1 MQTFNFDNDY
11 QVAVIGETSTF
22 TQTWRYNT
30 KFNERKNEKN
40 GAPLFWVELTAKRYE
55 DVMIF
60 CVFIFLFKT
69 NGAVR
74 EQLDENDFRH

>member
-30 KFNERKNEKN
+30 KFSERKNGKN
-40 GAPLFWVELTAKRYE
+40 GAPLF
-55 DVMIF
+55 
-60 CVFIFLFKT
+60 
-69 NGAVR
+69 
-74 EQLDENDFRH
+74 

>member
-30 KFNERKNEKN
+30 KFNERKNGKN
-40 GAPLFWVELTAKRYE
+40 GAPLF
-55 DVMIF
+55 
-60 CVFIFLFKT
+60 
-69 NGAVR
+69 
-74 EQLDENDFRH
+74 